1 MTDSSKKA
9 FAGHKK
15 LEKNVTLLAAVTF
28 VTVGITPSM
37 TKALFAPSEFAC
49 PGAAK
54 VNEASLP
61 TPSLMVP
68 LFKASE
74 LMAT

>member
-1 MTDSSKKA
+1 
-9 FAGHKK
+9 
-15 LEKNVTLLAAVTF
+15 
-28 VTVGITPSM
+28 M

-54 VNEASLP
+54 ANEASLP

-68 LFKASE
+68 MLKASE
-74 LMAT
+74 LVAT